1 MSSLD
6 IKVLSALFLV
16 IVLAIS
22 ARLYDLS
29 KEQDAKKAMMER
41 IDSSRRSLDS
51 ATARERLLR
60 DSIELDEQLRERQFA
75 NYVRDLEAMH
85 EGELRAAVRKAAA
98 RSRRETDL
106 KLSDSAVVGKDSAE
120 CHLSVP
126 CSEVVALLSG
136 DSLLRTNL
144 DSLNA
149 QLFLQAATCSTRTAE
164 VAVQRDSLCLAQ
176 APAAAPREPWWKRA
190 QVLATVAV
198 LSALVGAVAAN

>member
-1 MSSLD
+1 MKSMD
-6 IKVLSALFLV
+6 NMMVIGLFMLLLLG
-16 IVLAIS
+16 IAS
-22 ARLYDLS
+22 GLYGSWKDVQA
-29 KEQDAKKAMMER
+29 KWVMEQR
-41 IDSSRRSLDS
+41 IESSRRSLDS
-51 ATARERLLR
+51 ATAREQLLR
-60 DSIELDEQLRERQFA
+60 DSIEMDEQLRERQFTS
-75 NYVRDLEAMH
+75 YVRDLEAMH
-85 EGELRAAVRKAAA
+85 EDELRAAVRKAAS

-106 KLSDSAVVGKDSAE
+106 KLSESSVVGEDSAE

-190 QVLATVAV
+190 QVLATVVV

>member
-1 MSSLD
+1 MTSMD
-6 IKVLSALFLV
+6 IKVLSAVFLV
-16 IVLAIS
+16 IALAIA

-29 KEQDAKKAMMER
+29 KEQDAKQAMMER
-41 IDSSRRSLDS
+41 IESSRRSLDS

-126 CSEVVALLSG
+126 CSEAVALLSG
-136 DSLLRTNL
+136 DSLLRTSL
-144 DSLNA
+144 DSRDA
-149 QLFLQAATCSTRTAE
+149 QLSLQAATCSTRTAE
-164 VAVQRDSLCLAQ
+164 VAVQRDSICLAQ

>member
-1 MSSLD
+1 MKSRDNWIVIGLFMLTVLGIASGLYGSWKD
-6 IKVLSALFLV
+6 I
-16 IVLAIS
+16 
-22 ARLYDLS
+22 
-29 KEQDAKKAMMER
+29 QAKSVMEKR
-41 IDSSRRSLDS
+41 IESSRRSFDS

-98 RSRRETDL
+98 RSQRETDL
-106 KLSDSAVVGKDSAE
+106 KLSDSSVAGKDSAE

-136 DSLLRTNL
+136 DSLRRTRL
-144 DSLNA
+144 DS
-149 QLFLQAATCSTRTAE
+149 AASQDVVEAAACSSRVAE
-164 VAVQRDSLCLAQ
+164 VVVQRDSICLAQ
-176 APAAAPREPWWKRA
+176 APAAGPREPWWRRT
-190 QVLATVAV
+190 QVLVTIAV